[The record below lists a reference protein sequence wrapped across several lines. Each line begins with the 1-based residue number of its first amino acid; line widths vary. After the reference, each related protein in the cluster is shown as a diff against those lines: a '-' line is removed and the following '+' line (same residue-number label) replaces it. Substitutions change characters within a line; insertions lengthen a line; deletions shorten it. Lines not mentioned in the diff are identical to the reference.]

1 MKNDMKNKENN
12 KKTLKWI
19 FARIRR
25 YFPLI
30 ILTSAVAAAGAL
42 TSVGIALVTKRVFD
56 VATGEITGS
65 LFWAGI
71 MLFAIIAAQVIL
83 SALQSF
89 ISAYANGKLIVSIRN
104 YLFTT
109 VCKKKYARLSEYH
122 SGDLLNRF
130 TSDTEVLVTS
140 SVSIIPSV
148 VSMATKI
155 IAGIGTMLIMN
166 PSLALIILIFGVSVP
181 AVGRLINKRYKSLH
195 KECQKTEGKARS
207 FLQECFENIVVI
219 KTFVSETPFIKRLD
233 DYMDKNFRLKMKRT
247 SISVMAH
254 ICLYSFF
261 TLGYYAVLVW
271 GAGGIAAGTLT
282 YGTLMA
288 FLQLISQLRA
298 PLQNVSGIMP
308 QYYSALASAERLM
321 ELENLPNERAPLSDT
336 EMESLKKDFRTIEVN
351 DISFSYGGEQILS
364 NCGFSAEK
372 GHITAITGESG
383 SGKSTIFKIMLGLYE
398 PQSGNITVNGKIEV
412 NTSVRG
418 LFSYV
423 PQGNMVLSGTVRDN
437 ITLCNP
443 EISEERLE
451 KAARA
456 AEIYDYISSL
466 PDGFD
471 TVLSERGAGL
481 SEGQVQ
487 RISIARALLAEAP
500 VLLLD
505 EATSALDEQTETKV
519 LTNIKNMTGKTVLF
533 ITHRNTSLKVCDRI
547 VRVENKQF
555 TDIK

>member
-1 MKNDMKNKENN
+1 MKNKENN

-30 ILTSAVAAAGAL
+30 ILTSAVAAAVAL
-42 TSVGIALVTKRVFD
+42 TSVAIALVTKRVFD

-65 LFWAGI
+65 LFWAGF

-219 KTFVSETPFIKRLD
+219 KTFVSEAPFIKRLD

-247 SISVMAH
+247 SISVMAN

-321 ELENLPNERAPLSDT
+321 ELENLPNERAPLFDT

-351 DISFSYGGEQILS
+351 DISFSYGGEQILN

-547 VRVENKQF
+547 VRVENKRF